1 MATRQAEQ
9 RAAQLRRLVLRMQR
23 VLDARRRLGAYT
35 TATWAAWLD
44 GCYRVLATA
53 IVDEMRRI
61 EGRSG
66 GEAA

>member
-1 MATRQAEQ
+1 MANATNEQ
-9 RAAQLRRLVLRMQR
+9 RTARLRRLVLRMQR
-23 VLDARRRLGAYT
+23 VLDARRRLGAYRT
-35 TATWAAWLD
+35 VWAAWLD

>member
-23 VLDARRRLGAYT
+23 VLDARRRLGASRT
-35 TATWAAWLD
+35 VWAAWLD

-53 IVDEMRRI
+53 IVDEMRAI
-61 EGRSG
+61 EGS
-66 GEAA
+66 EAA

>member
-1 MATRQAEQ
+1 MANATNEQ
-9 RAAQLRRLVLRMQR
+9 RTARLRRLVLRMQR
-23 VLDARRRLGAYT
+23 VLDARRRLGAYRT
-35 TATWAAWLD
+35 TWAAWLD

-61 EGRSG
+61 EGREG

>member
-1 MATRQAEQ
+1 MANATNEQ
-9 RAAQLRRLVLRMQR
+9 RTARLRRLVLRMQR
-23 VLDARRRLGAYT
+23 VLDARRRLGAYRT
-35 TATWAAWLD
+35 VWAAWLD

-61 EGRSG
+61 EGREG

>member
-1 MATRQAEQ
+1 MTRRQ

-23 VLDARRRLGAYT
+23 VLDARRRLGAYRT
-35 TATWAAWLD
+35 VWAAWLD